1 VSNKIKAILLKKIKD
16 KTILLEALRELQIN
30 YSILGNEIQLT
41 KNCKLIEKDDY
52 IVAEILEN
60 YYSQNIE
67 KETLESNNLIQS
79 ILSKYT
85 NILNE
90 KIKEIRRLEIEG
102 VILDSINKQ
111 EAEAEKKK
119 RRKELLRLDNIR
131 KNEQKA
137 LEKQI
142 QESISKIIENS
153 EKNGYSVQEKRH
165 ENERVLILVRR

>member
-16 KTILLEALRELQIN
+16 KTILLEALKELQIN

-102 VILDSINKQ
+102 VILASINKQ
-111 EAEAEKKK
+111 EAEAEKNK
-119 RRKELLRLDNIR
+119 RQKELLRLDNIR